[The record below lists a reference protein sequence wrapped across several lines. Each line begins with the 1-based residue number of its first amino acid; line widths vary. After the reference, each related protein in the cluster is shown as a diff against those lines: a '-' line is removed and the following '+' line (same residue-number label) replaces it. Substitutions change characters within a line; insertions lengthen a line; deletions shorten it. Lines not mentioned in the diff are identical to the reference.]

1 MVKKIEWLGTLTS
14 VAGSFIL
21 AMQFAL
27 AGYSLFLV
35 GSVSWLAVGIARKNS
50 ALITLNGAFFVA
62 NIIGF
67 YNVVFH
73 N

>member
-1 MVKKIEWLGTLTS
+1 MINKVEWFGTLTS

-21 AMQFAL
+21 ALQFAL
-27 AGYSLFLV
+27 AGYSLFLA
-35 GSVSWLAVGIARKNS
+35 GSVSWLAVGIARKNT
-50 ALITLNGAFFVA
+50 ALITLNGAFFIA